1 MYLANLDSGT
11 DRVTSQNIER
21 TDYYWDHEKADTK
34 MFSFYVY
41 SSEKG
46 HHFFP
51 DSDAAVISLYQS
63 VTDHIF
69 LTAIWFKTGSGGDQR
84 YILLYTY

>member
-41 SSEKG
+41 SSEQG

-51 DSDAAVISLYQS
+51 DSDAAVIPLYQS

-69 LTAIWFKTGSGGDQR
+69 LTAIWLKTGTGGNQR
-84 YILLYTY
+84 YILLYTC

>member
-21 TDYYWDHEKADTK
+21 IDYYWDHEKADTK

-41 SSEKG
+41 SSEQG
-46 HHFFP
+46 HHFFR
-51 DSDAAVISLYQS
+51 DSDAAVISQTIYS
-63 VTDHIF
+63 
-69 LTAIWFKTGSGGDQR
+69 
-84 YILLYTY
+84 